1 MTFLDRSGRRPWAR
15 LPLATALS
23 ALALA
28 AATDAEADPRLR
40 YQIDQRGDM
49 LLIGNTI
56 GFDCRPGIPRPIVGN
71 VDLANCGT
79 NIEDSSADVWWRD
92 EAETGSAT
100 ASVSVKPP
108 EARSTAFLKLPDGA
122 KVTYARLYW
131 AGSHEESSPPDG
143 KAVLERP
150 GQPLMM
156 IVAGTVDTDR
166 SYTGGKSYQSSADVT
181 GFLQQHGSGAYR
193 VTGVPR
199 MQAVN
204 TNSDVNYAV
213 WSLVVFYQKDGMP
226 IRNLTLWDGLTGVI
240 GGTKA
245 SVNLAGFRVPVGV
258 KVEAKLGLIAY
269 EGDHDYDGDSLTF
282 NGTRLVDGTTGSDNN
297 FFNSSRTYLGQV
309 QTQPGDLPQ
318 MSGEPGSMVGLDLDV
333 VDISPYLKANDT
345 QATLSIE
352 STKEDIVLLGA
363 MATSI
368 NSTKPVIETILTY
381 PQGTS
386 TKPGDVIELTSTTRN
401 IGDAPGG
408 DLIIE
413 QKLPPGLTYVPDSVR
428 MYVPTDT
435 GINGGKTDKPGDDQV
450 EWDPLTGTLR
460 IRIGKGAT
468 STKGGT
474 IDPGDA
480 PVIVK
485 YQVRID
491 DRATGDLPI
500 QSTTTA
506 TPVGGVNSGPIP
518 FPSGNGVTPNA
529 PTIVVV
535 PPCVSND
542 DCSPGAPVCD
552 KKNGAPHCT
561 DVCDSDVDCQGT
573 PGGTEVCSTAKKCVQ
588 CSAGTSAA
596 CVASGPGNQCITPG
610 FCGCN
615 TDADC
620 GGRTCDVV
628 THLCP
633 KPDIDLSVTVQH
645 EPQAPRQ
652 DTPLVYAVTAKNQ
665 STVADAGPVRVTFEV
680 DRGGVVDK
688 LNAQPGWRCSLL
700 DQKVSCLRYRP
711 LQPGESAQVVTVTVV
726 PSPTAVSDPPTVTIK
741 ATVASDSSTDP
752 SPGDNTVIET
762 TELGILR
769 VAGGGLG
776 CSTSQSG
783 SASGLSALATAA
795 LLSLLGVLRL
805 RRRSKSSH

>member
-1 MTFLDRSGRRPWAR
+1 MKFLDRSGRRPWAR
-15 LPLATALS
+15 LPLAIALS

-49 LLIGNTI
+49 ILIGNTI
-56 GFDCRPGIPRPIVGN
+56 GFDCRPGIPRPIVGT
-71 VDLANCGT
+71 VDTASCGT

-92 EAETGSAT
+92 DAETGSAT
-100 ASVSVKPP
+100 GNTTIKPI
-108 EARSTAFLKLPDGA
+108 EARSTAFLKIPDGA
-122 KVTYARLYW
+122 KITYARLYW

-143 KAVLERP
+143 KVVIERP
-150 GQPLMM
+150 GQPPLM
-156 IVAGTVDTDR
+156 IVAGMADTDR
-166 SYTGGKSYQSSADVT
+166 SYTGGKSYQSSAEVT
-181 GFLQQHGSGAYR
+181 GFLQQYGSGAYR

-199 MQAVN
+199 MQAAN

-245 SVNLAGFRVPVGV
+245 NVNLSGFRVPVGV
-258 KVEAKLGLIAY
+258 KVDAKLGLIAY
-269 EGDHDYDGDSLTF
+269 EGDHDYDGDSLSF
-282 NGTRLVDGTTGSDNN
+282 NGTRLVDGTSGSDNN

-318 MSGEPGSMVGLDLDV
+318 LSGEPGSMVGLDLDV
-333 VDISPYLKANDT
+333 VDISSYLKANDT
-345 QATLSIE
+345 QATLAIE

-363 MATSI
+363 VATSI
-368 NSTKPVIETILTY
+368 NSTKPIIETILTY
-381 PQGTS
+381 PQGVS

-408 DLIIE
+408 DLVIE

-450 EWDPLTGTLR
+450 DWDPLTGTLR

-552 KKNGAPHCT
+552 KKSGTARCT

-588 CSAGTSAA
+588 CSSGTSAA
-596 CVASGPGNQCITPG
+596 CVSSGPGNQCINPG

-633 KPDIDLSVTVQH
+633 KPDIDLSVSVQH
-645 EPQAPRQ
+645 EPQAARQ

-665 STVADAGPVRVTFEV
+665 STVADSGPVRVSFEV

-688 LNAQPGWRCSLL
+688 LSAQPGWRCSLV

-711 LQPGESAQVVTVTVV
+711 LQPGESTQVVTVTVV
-726 PSPTAVSDPPTVTIK
+726 PSPMAVSDPPSVTIK

-776 CSTSQSG
+776 CSTAQSG
-783 SASGLSALATAA
+783 SASGLSGLATAA

-805 RRRSKSSH
+805 RRRAKSSH